1 MVSLLIASA
10 GAMENWGL
18 IIGRTSEV
26 LWDPKKSSSS
36 DKKWVIDT
44 ISHECAHMWFGNIV
58 TPEWWTGLWLNE
70 AFASLMGEVVI
81 PGRVYPEY
89 NAMQEFLTYHWTSA
103 LRLDGLR
110 SSHPIEVDCPDANK
124 ATEIFDA
131 ISYSKGASVLRMLS
145 ALVGEEKFL
154 QGVST
159 YLKKHLLGNT
169 ITADLWE
176 GIQETS
182 GVNVSKIM
190 KEWTLQPGFPV
201 IIVQH
206 AENNHIRVKQSRF
219 LATGDTKPEEDHTLW
234 FVPLAIK
241 TVNLDGSSS
250 VQHQAILQDREA
262 TFKIGKSRAF
272 KLNAETIGT
281 YRVAY
286 SSEHLS
292 ALGKEASRSDS
303 GFTTEDRIGLVSDAM
318 TLAAAG
324 YGKTSGALNLFSK
337 LSGSL
342 EFRVWQVIQASLKEL
357 EIVLREQRL
366 QIQDALDKFRIQ
378 LYQPILGRLGWGF
391 GEGEDHATVQ
401 LRILAIDNLARAKDD
416 IVIAE
421 LQRRFESYLKS
432 GDDSQIGP
440 ELQATIFLNAVKHGD
455 EAEYNKIR
463 EVYNNPSNPVAKVD
477 AIYALGAT
485 NNRSLIQSTFDMIG
499 DGSIAQQDVGWVIIA
514 CALRKAKGSMWTRY
528 AFSALSRNRLAF
540 HQVSRYFKENYDTV
554 SEAAGAVCGR
564 QLIIG
569 LFLQLHQ
576 RFGDSMTMG
585 S

>member
-1 MVSLLIASA
+1 
-10 GAMENWGL
+10 MENWGL
-18 IIGRTSEV
+18 IIGRTSEI

-36 DKKWVIDT
+36 DKKWVIDMV
-44 ISHECAHMWFGNIV
+44 SHECAHMWFGNIV

-81 PGRVYPEY
+81 PGRVFPEY
-89 NAMQEFLTYHWTSA
+89 NALQEFLTYHWFSA

-110 SSHPIEVDCPDANK
+110 SSHPIEVDCPDANR

-145 ALVGEEKFL
+145 TLVGEEKFL

-169 ITADLWE
+169 ITSDLWK
-176 GIQETS
+176 GIQEAS
-182 GVNVSKIM
+182 GVDVSKIM

-262 TFKIGKSRAF
+262 TFKIAKSRAF

-286 SSEHLS
+286 SAEQLS
-292 ALGKEASRSDS
+292 ALGEEASRSDS

-324 YGKTSGALNLFSK
+324 YGKTSGALNLFFK
-337 LSGSL
+337 LSGIL
-342 EFRVWQVIQASLKEL
+342 EFRVWEAIQSSLKEL
-357 EIVLREQRL
+357 GVVWREQRL
-366 QIQDALDKFRIQ
+366 QIQDAFDNFRIR
-378 LYQPILGRLGWGF
+378 LYQPILESLGWDF
-391 GEGEDHATVQ
+391 NEGEDHATVQ
-401 LRILAIDNLARAKDD
+401 LRILAIDNLASAKDD
-416 IVIAE
+416 AVIAE

-432 GDDSQIGP
+432 GVDSQTSP
-440 ELQATIFLNAVKHGD
+440 ELQATIFLNAVKYGD
-455 EAEYNKIR
+455 EEEYNKVR
-463 EVYNNPSNPVAKVD
+463 EVYDNPSNPVAKVD

-485 NNRSLIQSTFDMIG
+485 NNCFLIQNTFDMIG
-499 DGSIAQQDVGWVIIA
+499 DGSIAEQDVG
-514 CALRKAKGSMWTRY
+514 
-528 AFSALSRNRLAF
+528 
-540 HQVSRYFKENYDTV
+540 
-554 SEAAGAVCGR
+554 
-564 QLIIG
+564 
-569 LFLQLHQ
+569 
-576 RFGDSMTMG
+576 
-585 S
+585 